1 MGAIFQDLKYA
12 SRMLRKSPG
21 FTLVVVLTLAL
32 GIGANTAIFSMVDS
46 FLLRPLPVKDGK
58 QLVVLA
64 MQINKGPLQNQFSLA
79 EYRDLQAQTGD
90 VFDGVFGTQLGLDGL
105 SVNGK
110 AERILTDYVTG
121 NFFSVLGIQP
131 TLGRFILPGEG
142 ETRGADPVMVLGY
155 AYWKDHFGGNP
166 NVVGMKVTMDGSPVT
181 IIGVAP
187 QGFTG
192 VWALAA
198 PQAYLPM
205 GMGLTQNPPD
215 FIGNRGYRNT
225 SVLARLRP
233 GVSMAQAD
241 SSLAVIARRFAQD
254 HPDVDKDISI
264 NSYSELRSRPDPNP
278 QNPLLLI
285 STLFLGLSMVVL
297 VLACVNVANI
307 LLVRATIREREMA
320 IRAALGAARG
330 RLMRRLL
337 TESILLAVLGGA
349 AGILLGAW
357 GSAVAGSIRVGVDL
371 PVHLDFS
378 LDWRIFAF
386 AFGAALL
393 TGLIVGAV
401 PAIRIARANLSSIL
415 HEGGRSVAG
424 GKHRVRSVLV
434 AAQVAGSLMLLIIA
448 GLFTRS
454 LQREQKMDLG
464 FQANGVV
471 NFTMDPA
478 EIGYDEARGLAFYKA
493 LLDRVHELPGVESAS
508 LTTAVPMGYFNNADT
523 LTIDGFVPPAGQAA
537 PFAVYGM
544 ISPEYFRTLQIP
556 LLRGRTFT
564 DADDKTAPRV
574 AVINETMVH
583 RFWHDADPIGRR
595 FQLAADTAH
604 PVTVVGIARNS
615 RFGSGSGEIA
625 PHFYMPIAQQYTGN
639 SLTTLQVRSTAPS
652 GQIIREVQDAI
663 AAMTP
668 DLPVFDVKTMSE
680 ALDTLNG
687 LLIYKIGAVMA
698 ATMGLLG
705 LILALVGVY
714 GVLSYA
720 ASQKTHEIGIR
731 MALGARPLD
740 ILKLVFGEGLLI
752 VGGGIFVGLCAA
764 FACARLVG
772 SFISVSATDP
782 VTYVTVTLLLTGV
795 ALAACWIPAYRSMRV
810 DPMVALRHE

>member
-64 MQINKGPLQNQFSLA
+64 MQINKGPLQNQFSLP
-79 EYRDLQAQTGD
+79 EYRDLQAQTGE

-131 TLGRFILPGEG
+131 ALGRFILPGEG

-225 SVLARLRP
+225 SVLARLKP
-233 GVSMAQAD
+233 GMSIAQAD
-241 SSLAVIARRFAQD
+241 SSLAVIAQRFAQD
-254 HPDVDKDISI
+254 HPDVEKNMSI

-330 RLMRRLL
+330 RLMRQLL
-337 TESILLAVLGGA
+337 TESILLAMLGGA

-357 GSAVAGSIRVGVDL
+357 GSAVAGSIRVGVEL
-371 PVHLDFS
+371 PVNLDFS

-386 AFGAALL
+386 AFGAAML

-424 GKHRVRSVLV
+424 GQHRVRSVLV

-471 NFTMDPA
+471 NFTIDPA
-478 EIGYDEARGLAFYKA
+478 EIGYDEARGLAFFKA
-493 LLDRVHELPGVESAS
+493 LLDRVRRASRRRVSESDHRGPDG
-508 LTTAVPMGYFNNADT
+508 LFQQCGY
-523 LTIDGFVPPAGQAA
+523 
-537 PFAVYGM
+537 
-544 ISPEYFRTLQIP
+544 
-556 LLRGRTFT
+556 
-564 DADDKTAPRV
+564 ADD
-574 AVINETMVH
+574 
-583 RFWHDADPIGRR
+583 
-595 FQLAADTAH
+595 
-604 PVTVVGIARNS
+604 
-615 RFGSGSGEIA
+615 
-625 PHFYMPIAQQYTGN
+625 
-639 SLTTLQVRSTAPS
+639 
-652 GQIIREVQDAI
+652 
-663 AAMTP
+663 
-668 DLPVFDVKTMSE
+668 
-680 ALDTLNG
+680 
-687 LLIYKIGAVMA
+687 
-698 ATMGLLG
+698 
-705 LILALVGVY
+705 
-714 GVLSYA
+714 
-720 ASQKTHEIGIR
+720 
-731 MALGARPLD
+731 
-740 ILKLVFGEGLLI
+740 
-752 VGGGIFVGLCAA
+752 
-764 FACARLVG
+764 
-772 SFISVSATDP
+772 
-782 VTYVTVTLLLTGV
+782 
-795 ALAACWIPAYRSMRV
+795 
-810 DPMVALRHE
+810 